1 MTEQEHLQKI
11 KARCEALL
19 MENQTLAKTQPCGC
33 VVCTCDDPVQCH
45 GCGASNCGWHPP
57 GEIPNQVFNLTE
69 AEAGWRATIAA
80 IDLAFYSMGFI
91 PAHQIT
97 FKPMIDAIRAA
108 WPVELL
114 QIN

>member
-1 MTEQEHLQKI
+1 MNEQEHLSAI

-19 MENQTLAKTQPCGC
+19 MENQT
-33 VVCTCDDPVQCH
+33 
-45 GCGASNCGWHPP
+45 
-57 GEIPNQVFNLTE
+57 NLTE
-69 AEAGWRATIAA
+69 AEAGWKATIAA

-114 QIN
+114 QN